1 MAWLPYT
8 HIGGNMIKAL
18 YPGSFDPLTN
28 GHLDVIKRASAI
40 FDELEVVIMTNPN
53 KAFTFSVEER
63 ITMIKSI
70 ITKFPNVTVSA
81 QSGLTVDYAQR
92 VGASVLVRGIRAVMD
107 YEYELQQATANMILN
122 PTIETVFLLT
132 HPQWSFLS
140 SSVVKQVAL
149 NKGDLTGFIP
159 PEIKDVILAKY
170 KL

>member
-1 MAWLPYT
+1 
-8 HIGGNMIKAL
+8 MIKAL

-53 KAFTFSVEER
+53 KAFTFSIEER
-63 ITMIKSI
+63 IEMLESV
-70 ITKFPNVTVSA
+70 ITKFPNVTISA
-81 QSGLTVDYAQR
+81 QTGLTVDYAQK
-92 VGASVLVRGIRAVMD
+92 VGATVLVRGIRAVMD

-122 PTIETVFLLT
+122 PNVETIFLLT

-149 NKGDLTGFIP
+149 NHGDLSSFIP
-159 PEIKDVILAKY
+159 PEIKDVILKKY
-170 KL
+170 LE

>member
-1 MAWLPYT
+1 
-8 HIGGNMIKAL
+8 MIKAL

-53 KAFTFSVEER
+53 KAFTFSIEER
-63 ITMIKSI
+63 IEMLESVV
-70 ITKFPNVTVSA
+70 TKFPNVTISA
-81 QSGLTVDYAQR
+81 QSGLTVDYAQK
-92 VGASVLVRGIRAVMD
+92 VGATVLVRGIRAVMD

-122 PTIETVFLLT
+122 PEIETIFLLT

-149 NKGDLTGFIP
+149 NHGDLSSFIP
-159 PEIKDVILAKY
+159 PEIKDVILKKY
-170 KL
+170 QE

>member
-1 MAWLPYT
+1 
-8 HIGGNMIKAL
+8 MIKAL

-53 KAFTFSVEER
+53 KQFTFSVEER

-81 QSGLTVDYAQR
+81 QSGLTVDYADK

-122 PTIETVFLLT
+122 PKIETVFLLT

-149 NKGDLTGFIP
+149 NNGDLTGFIP
-159 PEIKDVILAKY
+159 PEIKDVILSKY
-170 KL
+170 KQ

>member
-1 MAWLPYT
+1 
-8 HIGGNMIKAL
+8 MIKAL

-40 FDELEVVIMTNPN
+40 FDQLEVVIMTNPN
-53 KAFTFSVEER
+53 KSFTFSVDER
-63 ITMIKSI
+63 IAMIQSI

-81 QSGLTVDYAQR
+81 QSGLTVDYAQK

-122 PTIETVFLLT
+122 PAIETVFLLT

-159 PEIKDVILAKY
+159 PEIKDVILSKY
-170 KL
+170 K

>member
-1 MAWLPYT
+1 
-8 HIGGNMIKAL
+8 MIKAL

-40 FDELEVVIMTNPN
+40 FDELEVVIMNNPN

-63 ITMIKSI
+63 IAMIKSI

-122 PTIETVFLLT
+122 PAIETVFLLT

-159 PEIKDVILAKY
+159 PEIKDVILTKY

>member
-1 MAWLPYT
+1 
-8 HIGGNMIKAL
+8 MIKAL

-28 GHLDVIKRASAI
+28 GHLDVIKRASNI

-53 KAFTFSVEER
+53 KLFTFSVEER

-81 QSGLTVDYAQR
+81 QTGLTVDYATS
-92 VGASVLVRGIRAVMD
+92 VNATVLVRGIRAVMD

-122 PTIETVFLLT
+122 PKIETIFLLT

-140 SSVVKQVAL
+140 SSVVKQIAL
-149 NKGDLTGFIP
+149 NKGDLSGFIP
-159 PEIKDVILAKY
+159 PEIKDVIVNKY
-170 KL
+170 NQ

>member
-1 MAWLPYT
+1 
-8 HIGGNMIKAL
+8 MIKAL

-40 FDELEVVIMTNPN
+40 FDQLEVVIMTNPN
-53 KAFTFSVEER
+53 KSFTFSVDER
-63 ITMIKSI
+63 IAMIKSI

-81 QSGLTVDYAQR
+81 QSGLTVDYAQS
-92 VGASVLVRGIRAVMD
+92 VGATVLVRGIRAVMD

-122 PTIETVFLLT
+122 PAIETVFLLT

-159 PEIKDVILAKY
+159 PEIKDVILKKY
-170 KL
+170 K

>member
-1 MAWLPYT
+1 
-8 HIGGNMIKAL
+8 MIKAL

-40 FDELEVVIMTNPN
+40 FDQLEVVIMTNPN
-53 KAFTFSVEER
+53 KSFTFSVEER

-122 PTIETVFLLT
+122 PKIETVFLLT

-159 PEIKDVILAKY
+159 PEIKDVILSKY

>member
-1 MAWLPYT
+1 
-8 HIGGNMIKAL
+8 MIKAL

-40 FDELEVVIMTNPN
+40 FDQLEVVIMTNPN
-53 KAFTFSVEER
+53 KSFTFSVDER
-63 ITMIKSI
+63 IAMIKSI

-81 QSGLTVDYAQR
+81 QSGLTVDYAQS
-92 VGASVLVRGIRAVMD
+92 VGATVLVRGIRAVMD

-122 PTIETVFLLT
+122 PAIETVFLLT

-149 NKGDLTGFIP
+149 NKGDLSGFIP
-159 PEIKDVILAKY
+159 PEIKDVILKKY
-170 KL
+170 K